1 MPYVPSKKTDGKS
14 TDREVI
20 DVAVEAYSNSLV
32 AKINTNYDVVKVL
45 ESSLS
50 KVGVLASN
58 LVKTDSSEEGV
69 FIATILTVGEKYG
82 YEGAFLGELNYACTR
97 AIQRVPQLLAQQ
109 GKCGLS
115 LGKELRYWLYA
126 MIVSAL
132 TTVSVQLASISNLG
146 VSGVFE
152 DIKDEYKVR
161 VNKSYEIEQIL
172 KSGDCYD
179 TPYFNKVVEVVDEEG
194 KNVGYTYIELKND
207 GKNVLLDKMPYK
219 LVVKNTQ
226 IDNLQKEIKNDQY
239 L

>member
-1 MPYVPSKKTDGKS
+1 MPYVPSKKTDGKA

-20 DVAVEAYSNSLV
+20 DVAVEQYSNSLV
-32 AKINTNYDVVKVL
+32 NKINTNYDVVKVL
-45 ESSLS
+45 EVSFG

-58 LVKTDSSEEGV
+58 LVKTDASDEGI
-69 FIATILTVGEKYG
+69 FIRCILEVGEKYG

-97 AIQRVPQLLAQQ
+97 VIQRTPQLLAQQ
-109 GKCGLS
+109 DKCGLTV
-115 LGKELRYWLYA
+115 GKELRYWLYA

-132 TTVSVQLASISNLG
+132 TTVSVKLSAIPNLG

-179 TPYFNKVVEVVDEEG
+179 TPYFNKVIEIVDEDG

-207 GKNVLLDKMPYK
+207 GKNVKLDAMPYK
-219 LVVKNTQ
+219 LVVKNF
-226 IDNLQKEIKNDQY
+226 NEVEIKKEVKNEKY